1 MMRSTLLAA
10 IVVLAFGSGC
20 AQVMAYKQPAP
31 IDRDL
36 LTGGAD
42 RSSVIGLLGP
52 PVVTEESDERLSD
65 TYSYTDGGAVNATG
79 WKALRILLYT
89 AGDVF
94 TLFLDQ
100 VLWIPAELLMDG
112 TKYSAT
118 VEYERS
124 GSRRWVAERMIEQEM
139 EGDNEVAVVFEE
151 EPDANDFAAMPLAV
165 ESAPASGVVGD

>member
-20 AQVMAYKQPAP
+20 AQVMAYRQPAP

-36 LTGGAD
+36 LIAGAD
-42 RSSVIGLLGP
+42 RGSVIGALGP
-52 PVVTEESDERLSD
+52 PVVTEESGENLSD
-65 TYSYTDGGAVNATG
+65 TYSYTDGGKVNATG
-79 WKALRILLYT
+79 WKAVRILLYT

-100 VLWIPAELLMDG
+100 VLWMPAELLMNG
-112 TKYSAT
+112 TKYTAT
-118 VEYERS
+118 VDYERN
-124 GSRRWVAERMIEQEM
+124 GSRRWIAQQMVERKM

-151 EPDANDFAAMPLAV
+151 VTHPGDVAMQPRAV
-165 ESAPASGVVGD
+165 SAPISEAASD